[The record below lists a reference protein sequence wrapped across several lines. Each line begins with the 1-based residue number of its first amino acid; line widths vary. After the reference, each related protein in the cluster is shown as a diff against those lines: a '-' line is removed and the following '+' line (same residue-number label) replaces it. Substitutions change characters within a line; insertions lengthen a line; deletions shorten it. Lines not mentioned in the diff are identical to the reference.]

1 MKRNIKK
8 KTYRTLIAIIICA
21 GLFSCKSSR
30 EIVRVEN
37 LRPIG
42 TTRLLKNLENNA
54 FDYKEMEISRISCQY
69 ESKTQNV
76 SFRGTIK
83 AINNEKILLTFNKMN
98 VPVGKV
104 LLTPDSV
111 QFINYIEKTFFLDD
125 YEYLGNLLNIDL
137 DFETVN
143 AILSN
148 NAFSYRDDKHNNAF
162 REFTSEV
169 DSGMYVLKSIKDRKL
184 EKVMKRGKD
193 KKIDRLLKKMD
204 EDQLILQTLYIDSKF
219 KLRKVVLEDQL
230 NKRMGIIGFADFM
243 KVDRQMYPGEISLQ
257 FNSPKDNLR
266 MKIKVGKVSMEKNQ
280 NFNFKIPER
289 YERVK

>member
-1 MKRNIKK
+1 MKRSIINKA
-8 KTYRTLIAIIICA
+8 YRTLLAIIICA

-30 EIVRVEN
+30 EIVRVDN

-42 TTRLLKNLENNA
+42 TNRLLKNLENNA
-54 FDYKEMEISRISCQY
+54 FDYKEMEISRIACQF

-83 AINNEKILLTFNKMN
+83 AINDEKLLLTFNKMN

-111 QFINYIEKTFFLDD
+111 QFINYIEKTYFLDD
-125 YEYLGNLLNIDL
+125 YEYLNDLMNIDI

-148 NAFSYRDDKHNNAF
+148 NAFSYRDDKHNNDF

-184 EKVMKRGKD
+184 DKVMRRGKD
-193 KKIDRLLKKMD
+193 KKIDRMLKKMD
-204 EDQLILQTLYIDSKF
+204 ESQLILQTLYIDSKF

-230 NKRMGIIGFADFM
+230 NKRTGIIEFTDFM
-243 KVDRQMYPGEISLQ
+243 KVDRQMYPGEISLR
-257 FNSPKDNLR
+257 FNSPKDNLS

>member
-1 MKRNIKK
+1 MKGNIIRNTY
-8 KTYRTLIAIIICA
+8 KTLFAILICA
-21 GLFSCKSSR
+21 GLFSCKSSH

-37 LRPIG
+37 LRPVS
-42 TTRLLKNLENNA
+42 TNRLLKNLENNA

-69 ESKTQNV
+69 ESKAQNV

-83 AINNEKILLTFNKMN
+83 AVNNEKILLTFNKMN

-104 LLTPDSV
+104 LLTRDSV
-111 QFINYIEKTFFLDD
+111 QFINYIEKTYFLND
-125 YEYLGNLLNIDL
+125 YEYLSDLLNIDL

-148 NAFSYRDDKHNNAF
+148 NAFSYRDDKHNNDF

-184 EKVMKRGKD
+184 DKVIKKGKD
-193 KKIDRLLKKMD
+193 RKIDRLLKKLD
-204 EDQLILQTLYIDSKF
+204 EDQLILQTLYIDSKY

-230 NKRMGIIGFADFM
+230 NKRTGIISFADFI

-257 FNSPKDNLR
+257 FISPGDNLR
-266 MKIKVGKVSMEKNQ
+266 MKIKIGKVSMEKNQ